1 MNNKNF
7 LFPSLFPII
16 IKPSL
21 SREPTLNYSR
31 NCIRNLE
38 RTFPGNRWKTRQRN
52 IYIYITL
59 SVTTRPSFVPFYRGQ
74 AVKEI
79 SISPLFHF
87 LCRRFRK
94 KEKERD
100 ARRADETVSLFHPPL
115 LSISTARRRK
125 FDPKEWASKAY
136 VILVRFI

>member
-1 MNNKNF
+1 MKNKTE
-7 LFPSLFPII
+7 
-16 IKPSL
+16 K
-21 SREPTLNYSR
+21 
-31 NCIRNLE
+31 
-38 RTFPGNRWKTRQRN
+38 
-52 IYIYITL
+52 YIYITL

-100 ARRADETVSLFHPPL
+100 ARRADETVSLFP
-115 LSISTARRRK
+115 
-125 FDPKEWASKAY
+125 FY
-136 VILVRFI
+136 RFPQLAGGSLIGKSERIKPT